1 MLHDQRLGEIGDDGD
16 LARATAHL
24 SDGTR
29 GWYRPARNENDF
41 ALQEDGMD
49 GFTVV
54 RCGACAGMPS
64 GFDDGAA
71 ALPGVDEV
79 LVEGLR
85 AVVRDSRHGVLVSGG
100 CPLGP
105 GCGSREPGMVVLVQP
120 CAADRAPTGPVVVA
134 GPVRGTDDVRAVT
147 SWLARGDLDPHR
159 LPARLRGPRRLTLGR
174 G

>member
-1 MLHDQRLGEIGDDGD
+1 
-16 LARATAHL
+16 
-24 SDGTR
+24 
-29 GWYRPARNENDF
+29 
-41 ALQEDGMD
+41 MD

-54 RCGACAGMPS
+54 RCGLCAQMPS

-85 AVVRDSRHGVLVSGG
+85 AVVRDSRHGVLASGG

-105 GCGSREPGMVVLVQP
+105 GCGRREPGMILLVQP
-120 CAADRAPTGPVVVA
+120 CDADRAPTGPVTVA

-147 SWLARGDLDPHR
+147 AWLARGSLDPDE
-159 LPARLRGPRRLTLGR
+159 LPERLRDPRRLTPGR